1 MQKHRKNHRAKTH
14 LSKVQLDVPPQK
26 IFREDLLELKYRFWI
41 ARAKFAHGQLGLEEL
56 REHANALI
64 SAVEERRN
72 QVFGQ
77 HKPYRLGLCAA
88 ELIANPFLLM
98 HRSLPIP

>member
-1 MQKHRKNHRAKTH
+1 MQKRRKNRWTKTH
-14 LSKVQLDVPPQK
+14 LSKVQLDVPSQK
-26 IFREDLLELKYRFWI
+26 VFREDILELKYRFWI
-41 ARAKFAHGQLGLEEL
+41 ARAKFARGELSLEEL
-56 REHANALI
+56 RKHANALI
-64 SAVEERRN
+64 DAVEERRN

-98 HRSLPIP
+98 QR